1 MSPITPLALSL
12 TLLAVPGG
20 DASAASPAP
29 ATKDYAAL
37 LKAHVKNGRVDYGG
51 VKKDRAKLDRYL
63 DHVAKAS
70 LPKAKNARIG
80 FYIDAYNALV
90 LKAVLDNGK
99 PRSVLDV
106 KGFFDKQTHTVAG
119 KKVTLDA
126 LEKIELNPY
135 AKDPRTHFVLVC
147 GAVGCPIL
155 ESTPYLGSNVSQRMA
170 RATKRYLAS
179 PHGAR
184 ISADGVRLS
193 KIFDWY
199 KGDFGGDEGVR
210 AFVAKHVPEAKAAQV
225 TKAPKIEYIDYN
237 WTLNQQ

>member
-1 MSPITPLALSL
+1 MSPITPLTLSL

-20 DASAASPAP
+20 DASAASPP
-29 ATKDYAAL
+29 SATQDYAAL
-37 LKAHVKNGRVDYGG
+37 LKAHVRNGRVNYDG
-51 VKKDRAKLDRYL
+51 VEKDRARLDRYV

-70 LPKAKNARIG
+70 LPKSRNARIG

-106 KGFFDKQTHTVAG
+106 KGFFNAQTHTVAG
-119 KKVTLDA
+119 KSVTLDA
-126 LEKIELNPY
+126 LEKKVLNPY

-155 ESTPYLGSNVSQRMA
+155 ESTPFLGSNVDKRMD
-170 RATKRYLAS
+170 RATRRYLKS
-179 PHGAR
+179 PHGAK
-184 ISADGVRLS
+184 ISGGSVRLS

-199 KGDFGGDEGVR
+199 KGDFGGPEGVKT
-210 AFVAKHVPEAKAAQV
+210 FVAKHVPADKAAAV
-225 TKAPKIEYIDYN
+225 TAGKVEFIDYN